1 MKGKIFNNNC
11 KLSFKIKIRKI
22 FVEIFA
28 LLIADIE
35 NNLYI
40 VGHDYL
46 TLVRLLTGIITLA
59 IIISSLLHLKRV
71 K

>member
-1 MKGKIFNNNC
+1 MW
-11 KLSFKIKIRKI
+11 KI

-28 LLIADIE
+28 LLIADLE
-35 NNLYI
+35 NNLCI

-59 IIISSLLHLKRV
+59 IIISPLLHLKGV